1 MENLLVEFI
10 FWDQVKAILNE
21 GCVWRG
27 SGVCNQIKI
36 DCGKRIRVASDE
48 AVPFFACGEVDG

>member
-36 DCGKRIRVASDE
+36 DCGKRIRAASDE
-48 AVPFFACGEVDG
+48 AVPFFCLW